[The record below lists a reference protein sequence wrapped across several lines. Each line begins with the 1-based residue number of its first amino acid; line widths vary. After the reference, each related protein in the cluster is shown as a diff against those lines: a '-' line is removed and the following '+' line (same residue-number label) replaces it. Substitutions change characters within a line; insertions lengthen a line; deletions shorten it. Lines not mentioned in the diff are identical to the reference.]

1 MVTWSSGLSVFHA
14 RFPGGTPQ
22 AGQAQLPEPSCTRTH
37 AIPSPPQTFS
47 HAAVCCSKQGG
58 HPRTTE
64 QGIADLSTAP
74 SWSQGAS
81 HCLTWPSRGS
91 GIRPLLSVELSGTRM
106 TWPSDAVM
114 CCGTRSAIFKKKN
127 AINLVCLMEDVSMKS
142 EALNLCK
149 SPIYCSAPKQE
160 YSHFWKGNSN

>member
-1 MVTWSSGLSVFHA
+1 MDRPAAVTWSSGLSVFHA

-91 GIRPLLSVELSGTRM
+91 GIRPLLSVELSDTRM
-106 TWPSDAVM
+106 TWPSDAVL
-114 CCGTRSAIFKKKN
+114 CCGTRSAISKKKKCN
-127 AINLVCLMEDVSMKS
+127 QSGLSPGRCKHEIRGPELV
-142 EALNLCK
+142 
-149 SPIYCSAPKQE
+149 
-160 YSHFWKGNSN
+160 